1 MNIKRILFIIFALVF
16 PLTKASFGQVPQSFN
31 YQAVARDASGSV
43 IVNQVVSFRISLLQG
58 SAAGTSVYTETHT
71 VTTNL
76 LGLVNFAIGGGIV
89 VSGNFSTINW
99 ATGPYFVQIELDVS
113 NSGSYLIMGTSQL
126 LSVPYAQY
134 AEKSGNPTI
143 YAGSGI
149 QLQNDSIVN
158 IGDLSSQNEI
168 QFFSILNDSLKLSQ
182 TNGGIPL
189 NNFSSQI
196 PSGGYLETNSSIAPS
211 GYSFTGKIEAE
222 NCKQLIKLNTFVDT
236 SFQDTLNFNSVAG
249 SYVYINL
256 GDDIYAASC
265 YMSGSQVVKKF
276 IRYNIPT
283 NTWSTLP
290 SFSRERTSFSM
301 ISLNNKIYIIGGDSN
316 LTQFNNHF
324 PVSYVEEYD
333 ISTNSWILKANM
345 PTSRFFAIPNIID
358 NKVYIIGGAT
368 SFSSQWNYVFNNEVF
383 DPSTNTWSQKA
394 PIPTS
399 FNAFYKGT
407 VSNTSIYLRCY
418 TDINQTILKVIS
430 YNILSDAWTTIQI
443 PSNDF
448 DSNPYG
454 YSGGLDYL
462 NDKLFSVFASQ
473 SLSTIFEYDSI
484 SHSWNKKFDS
494 EYIIEHLLSEPELS
508 ITVGFNP
515 TNQTR
520 ICSVYSTENGT
531 LLCKSFLTSSPVAN
545 LRGNGC
551 IFLVVNNGTNKIGL
565 YKYEFPS
572 IVYKYIKN

>member
-1 MNIKRILFIIFALVF
+1 MNIKRILLIIFALAY
-16 PLTKASFGQVPQSFN
+16 PLIKASHGQVPQSFN

-43 IVNQVVSFRISLLQG
+43 LINQAVSFRISLLQG
-58 SAAGTSVYTETHT
+58 STAGASVYTETHT

-76 LGLVNFAIGGGIV
+76 LGLVNFAIGAGIV
-89 VSGNFSTINW
+89 VSGNFANINW
-99 ATGPYFVQIELDVS
+99 ANGPYFVQIELDVS
-113 NSGSYLIMGTSQL
+113 NSGSYLVMGTSQL

-168 QFFSILNDSLKLSQ
+168 QILSILNDSLKLSQ

-249 SYVYINL
+249 SYIYINL
-256 GDDIYAASC
+256 GDDIYAAGC

-276 IRYNIPT
+276 IRFNSLT
-283 NTWSTLP
+283 NTWSSLP
-290 SFSRERTSFSM
+290 SFSKERSNFSM

-324 PVSYVEEYD
+324 PVPYVEEYD
-333 ISTNSWILKANM
+333 IATNSWIIKANM
-345 PTSRFFAIPNIID
+345 PTSRFFGVANIIN
-358 NKVYIIGGAT
+358 NKVYVMGGAT
-368 SFSSQWNYVFNNEVF
+368 SFSSQWNYVLNNEVF

-394 PIPTS
+394 PIPS
-399 FNAFYKGT
+399 NFNVFYKGT
-407 VSNTSIYLRCY
+407 VSNTSIYLRSY
-418 TDINQTILKVIS
+418 TDINQTILKIIS
-430 YNILSDAWTTIQI
+430 YNIGSDTWTTIQI

-448 DSNPYG
+448 EISPYT
-454 YSGGLDYL
+454 YCGGLDYL
-462 NDKLFSVFASQ
+462 NDRLFSVFASQ

-494 EYIIEHLLSEPELS
+494 EYIVEHLESEPELS
-508 ITVGFNP
+508 ITVSSNP
-515 TNQTR
+515 SNQTR
-520 ICSVYSTENGT
+520 ICTVYSTENGT

-545 LRGNGC
+545 LKGNGC

-565 YKYEFPS
+565 YKYELPS